1 MINPLKYIVRCLVFR
16 RDKST
21 VPHGILP
28 LGKVSCATVLVDSSA
43 ADADATC
50 KSVSIRHHFCR
61 VFEAFLS
68 GNPVSCFRDGNVYF
82 AD

>member
-50 KSVSIRHHFCR
+50 KSVKQFFDYVRLHQTSLLPG
-61 VFEAFLS
+61 V
-68 GNPVSCFRDGNVYF
+68 
-82 AD
+82 